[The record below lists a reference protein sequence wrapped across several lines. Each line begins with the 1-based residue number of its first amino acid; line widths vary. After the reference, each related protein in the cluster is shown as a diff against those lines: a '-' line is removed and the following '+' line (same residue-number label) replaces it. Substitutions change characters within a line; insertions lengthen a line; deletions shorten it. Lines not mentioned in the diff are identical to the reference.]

1 MPETIALLNNNIF
14 YAIGLRSLISDYEL
28 QNITFAE
35 LEDKDIRELSGD
47 IQLVLI
53 VNECL
58 LPEETIDLVKSLL
71 EQKIQIIY
79 LAKEEEQIISQLCSL
94 GCQGIIEQKQ
104 VNQQLFV
111 AIQAVTSGGTYY
123 SQGILNDTYM
133 VLLGPLMELFEE
145 LDSTAQKL
153 TPREKQVFDL
163 YLSGLP
169 LTNIMEELRISKST
183 TNTHMESIRTKF
195 GVTSNREI
203 ITKYQIT
210 QLKRDY

>member
-1 MPETIALLNNNIF
+1 
-14 YAIGLRSLISDYEL
+14 
-28 QNITFAE
+28 
-35 LEDKDIRELSGD
+35 
-47 IQLVLI
+47 
-53 VNECL
+53 
-58 LPEETIDLVKSLL
+58 
-71 EQKIQIIY
+71 
-79 LAKEEEQIISQLCSL
+79 
-94 GCQGIIEQKQ
+94 
-104 VNQQLFV
+104 
-111 AIQAVTSGGTYY
+111 
-123 SQGILNDTYM
+123 
-133 VLLGPLMELFEE
+133 MELFEE

-210 QLKRDY
+210 QLKRD

>member
-1 MPETIALLNNNIF
+1 MPETITLLNNNIF

-47 IQLVLI
+47 IKLVLI

-71 EQKIQIIY
+71 EQKIQVIY

-104 VNQQLFV
+104 ANEQLSV

-133 VLLGPLMELFEE
+133 VLLGPLVELFEE
-145 LDSTAQKL
+145 LNSTTQRL

-163 YLSGLP
+163 YISGLP

-195 GVTSNREI
+195 GVTSNRAI

-210 QLKRDY
+210 QLKRD

>member
-1 MPETIALLNNNIF
+1 MPETIALLNNNVF
-14 YAIGLRSLISDYEL
+14 YAIGLQSLISDYEL

-104 VNQQLFV
+104 VNEQLFV
-111 AIQAVTSGGTYY
+111 AIQAVASGGTYY

-133 VLLGPLMELFEE
+133 VLLGPLVELFEE

-210 QLKRDY
+210 QLKRD